1 LRPVGSELQIGDA
14 ENAEPVWEVEENRE
28 SACPH
33 TGSIQTGD
41 QSGTPVKAV
50 RMNDS
55 SGLQRLTPE
64 QAEALWRAW
73 SVHKDSSARDR
84 LVLAYSPM
92 IRYIA
97 SRKVRELPAHSDLDD
112 FLSCGM
118 IALIE
123 AVDRFDPLKGASF
136 EQFAWTRVAG
146 AMVDELRRQDWAS
159 RSARRMSQ
167 KLEHATDEWYAREGT
182 MPTHEDL
189 AAVLE
194 LTVPEVWAVLEN
206 IERADV
212 ISLNAPT
219 RSGEYSATLEVVD
232 TVEARDGRLEPERAA
247 LASERLNVVL
257 DAIARLPE
265 REQRVL
271 QLVHSQ
277 EMQGADVGRLLGVSE
292 SRVSQIL
299 AEVRNNLRREMSDYD
314 ADYGTARAA

>member
-1 LRPVGSELQIGDA
+1 MKDS
-14 ENAEPVWEVEENRE
+14 
-28 SACPH
+28 
-33 TGSIQTGD
+33 TGF
-41 QSGTPVKAV
+41 
-50 RMNDS
+50 
-55 SGLQRLTPE
+55 QRLTPE

-73 SVHKDSSARDR
+73 SVRKDSSARDR
-84 LVLAYSPM
+84 LVLAYAPM

-97 SRKVRELPAHSDLDD
+97 SRKVRELPSQTDLDD

-123 AVDRFDPLKGASF
+123 AVDRFDPEKGASF

-167 KLEHATDEWYAREGT
+167 KLEHATDEWYAREGA
-182 MPTHEDL
+182 MPSPEEL
-189 AAVLE
+189 AAVME
-194 LTVPEVWAVLEN
+194 LTVPEVWAIKEN

-219 RSGEYSATLEVVD
+219 RSGDYSISLEVGD
-232 TVEARDGRLEPERAA
+232 TIEARDGRLDPERAA
-247 LASERLNVVL
+247 LAAERLALIRN
-257 DAIARLPE
+257 AIAGLPE

-271 QLVHSQ
+271 SLVHTH
-277 EMQGADVGRLLGVSE
+277 EMQGAEIGRLLGVSE

-299 AEVRNNLRREMSDYD
+299 AEVRNNLRRQISNYD
-314 ADYGTARAA
+314 AAAA

>member
-1 LRPVGSELQIGDA
+1 
-14 ENAEPVWEVEENRE
+14 
-28 SACPH
+28 
-33 TGSIQTGD
+33 
-41 QSGTPVKAV
+41 
-50 RMNDS
+50 MNEDS
-55 SGLQRLTPE
+55 SGFQRLTPE
-64 QAEALWRAW
+64 QAEDLWRAW
-73 SVHKDSSARDR
+73 SVRKDSSARDR

-97 SRKVRELPAHSDLDD
+97 SRKVRELPSHSDLDD

-123 AVDRFDPLKGASF
+123 SVDRFDPRKGASF

-167 KLEHATDEWYAREGT
+167 KLEHAIDEWYAREGA
-182 MPTHEDL
+182 MPSHEDL
-189 AAVLE
+189 ALVLE
-194 LTVPEVWAVLEN
+194 LSVAEVWAILEN

-219 RSGEYSATLEVVD
+219 RSADSSMSLEVGD
-232 TVEARDGRLEPERAA
+232 TIESRDSCLEPERAVLNA
-247 LASERLNVVL
+247 ERLNVIL

-265 REQRVL
+265 RERRAL
-271 QLVHSQ
+271 SLVHTQ
-277 EMQGADVGRLLGVSE
+277 ELQGAEVGKLLGVSE

-299 AEVRNNLRREMSDYD
+299 TEVRANLRQEMWEYD
-314 ADYGTARAA
+314 DAAAA

>member
-1 LRPVGSELQIGDA
+1 
-14 ENAEPVWEVEENRE
+14 
-28 SACPH
+28 
-33 TGSIQTGD
+33 
-41 QSGTPVKAV
+41 
-50 RMNDS
+50 MNDES
-55 SGLQRLTPE
+55 SASGFQRLTPE
-64 QAEALWRAW
+64 QAETLWRAW
-73 SVHKDSSARDR
+73 SVHRDSSARDR

-118 IALIE
+118 IALLE
-123 AVDRFDPLKGASF
+123 SVDRFDPAKGASF

-167 KLEHATDEWYAREGT
+167 KLEHATDAWYAREGT

-189 AAVLE
+189 AGALE
-194 LTVPEVWAVLEN
+194 LTVAEVWAILEN

-219 RSGEYSATLEVVD
+219 RSGDASLSLEVGD
-232 TVEARDGRLEPERAA
+232 TIEGRDRTLEPEQSI
-247 LASERLNVVL
+247 LSSERLAVVM

-271 QLVHSQ
+271 SLVHSQ
-277 EMQGADVGRLLGVSE
+277 ELQGAEVGRILGVSE

-299 AEVRNNLRREMSDYD
+299 TEVRNNLRQEMADYD
-314 ADYGTARAA
+314 AAAAA

>member
-1 LRPVGSELQIGDA
+1 M
-14 ENAEPVWEVEENRE
+14 
-28 SACPH
+28 
-33 TGSIQTGD
+33 
-41 QSGTPVKAV
+41 K
-50 RMNDS
+50 DS
-55 SGLQRLTPE
+55 SEFQRLTAAE
-64 QAEALWRAW
+64 AEALWRAW
-73 SVHKDSSARDR
+73 SVRKDSSARDR

-97 SRKVRELPAHSDLDD
+97 SRKVREFTSHSDFDD

-123 AVDRFDPLKGASF
+123 AVDRFDPEKGASF

-167 KLEHATDEWYAREGT
+167 KLEHAADELYARTGAV
-182 MPTHEDL
+182 PTHEEL

-194 LTVPEVWAVLEN
+194 LTVPEVWAILEN

-219 RSGEYSATLEVVD
+219 RSSDLATPLEIGD
-232 TVEARDGRLEPERAA
+232 TIEARDNRLEPERSA
-247 LASERLNVVL
+247 LASERLTIML
-257 DAIARLPE
+257 EAIASLSE

-271 QLVHSQ
+271 HLVHSR

-299 AEVRNNLRREMSDYD
+299 AEVRTNLRRQMSNYD
-314 ADYGTARAA
+314 AAAA

>member
-1 LRPVGSELQIGDA
+1 M
-14 ENAEPVWEVEENRE
+14 
-28 SACPH
+28 
-33 TGSIQTGD
+33 
-41 QSGTPVKAV
+41 K
-50 RMNDS
+50 DS
-55 SGLQRLTPE
+55 SEFQRLTAAE
-64 QAEALWRAW
+64 AEALWRAW
-73 SVHKDSSARDR
+73 SVRKDSSARDR

-97 SRKVRELPAHSDLDD
+97 SRKVREFPSHSDFDD

-123 AVDRFDPLKGASF
+123 AVDRFDPAKGASF

-167 KLEHATDEWYAREGT
+167 KLEHAADELYARTGSA
-182 MPTHEDL
+182 PSHEEL

-194 LTVPEVWAVLEN
+194 LTVPEVWAILEN

-219 RSGEYSATLEVVD
+219 RSSDPSMPLEIGD
-232 TVEARDGRLEPERAA
+232 TVEARDGRLEPERSA
-247 LASERLNVVL
+247 LASERLKIML
-257 DAIARLPE
+257 EAIAGLSE

-271 QLVHSQ
+271 HLVHSQ

-299 AEVRNNLRREMSDYD
+299 AEVRNNLREQMSNYD
-314 ADYGTARAA
+314 AAAA

>member
-1 LRPVGSELQIGDA
+1 
-14 ENAEPVWEVEENRE
+14 
-28 SACPH
+28 
-33 TGSIQTGD
+33 
-41 QSGTPVKAV
+41 
-50 RMNDS
+50 MNES
-55 SGLQRLTPE
+55 SGFQRLTPE

-73 SVHKDSSARDR
+73 SVRKDASARDR

-97 SRKVRELPAHSDLDD
+97 SRKVRELPAHSDIDD

-123 AVDRFDPLKGASF
+123 AVDRFDPRKGASF

-167 KLEHATDEWYAREGT
+167 KLEHASDALYARGGGA
-182 MPTHEDL
+182 PTHEDL
-189 AAVLE
+189 AAALA
-194 LTVPEVWAVLEN
+194 LTVPEVWAILEN

-219 RSGEYSATLEVVD
+219 RSGEYSASLEVGD
-232 TVEARDGRLEPERAA
+232 TIEARDGRLEPERAA
-247 LASERLNVVL
+247 LAAERLGVML
-257 DAIARLPE
+257 EAIAQLPE

-271 QLVHSQ
+271 SLVHSQ

-299 AEVRNNLRREMSDYD
+299 AEVRTNLRRQMSEYD
-314 ADYGTARAA
+314 ADYDTAAAA